1 MTQKTI
7 KLFLRAAISIGFLSA
22 VADRFG
28 LWPSEISSWGN
39 WSSFIEY
46 TQSMLP
52 FLPTTIASTLGVV
65 ATVAEVIIAIAL
77 LIGFKT
83 ELFAKL
89 AGFLLLLFA
98 VSMAISF
105 GIKAPFDYSV
115 FSASAA
121 AFALNSIKEKYIEL
135 DTIILKV

>member
-28 LWPSEISSWGN
+28 LWSSEVSAWGN
-39 WSSFIEY
+39 WNSFIEY

-52 FLPTTIASTLGVV
+52 FLPTTIASTLGIV
-65 ATVAEVIIAIAL
+65 ATISEVIIAISL

-83 ELFAKL
+83 EMFAKL

-105 GIKAPFDYSV
+105 GIKTPFDYSV